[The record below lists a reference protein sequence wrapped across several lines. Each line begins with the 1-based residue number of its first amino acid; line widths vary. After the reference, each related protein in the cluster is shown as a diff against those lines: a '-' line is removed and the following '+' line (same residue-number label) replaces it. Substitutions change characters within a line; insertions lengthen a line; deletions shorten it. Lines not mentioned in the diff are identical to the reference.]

1 MQTAI
6 VISAVATSSTIN
18 PALIPA
24 QYASVMQVIALAMW
38 LTIIAASLFARP
50 LQTLSGTDFVLV
62 VSFYAWAILSVAW
75 SNWSVDSALK
85 GTALAV
91 TTFGAYRLA
100 TRLPLSDIVA
110 AITLGLFFLLVL
122 SVLCVIFLPEIGI
135 DQSWMH
141 GGQWQGI
148 FESKQS
154 LGLVAAYGAFFALY
168 RRMTGGSWTVF
179 IILFAISAGTLIA
192 SGSRGTAAVMVM
204 SCCAL
209 LLCRLSLRFA
219 NALAWLPLACT
230 CVAFALFMYLYAT
243 GYDHFP
249 LFGEKIDL
257 TERTFIWQYGIAH
270 VDQRPFF
277 GFGLNGFWTDPGRL
291 QRFKDIHTWVLD
303 NFHSGYLTILVEC
316 GLIGFV
322 IFLGVALFFAIRIG
336 GLTSSKAV
344 PAPYCA
350 IVTCF
355 VALSFQMNMTE
366 TLFLRSTSFMSVL
379 FVVFLFLS
387 CHSIPE
393 RRSKSYNP

>member
-1 MQTAI
+1 MQASI

-18 PALIPA
+18 AALIPA
-24 QYASVMQVIALAMW
+24 QYASVMQMIALAMW
-38 LTIIAASLFARP
+38 LTIIAASIFVRP
-50 LQTLSGTDFVLV
+50 LQALSGTDFVLI
-62 VSFYAWAILSVAW
+62 VSFYAWAVCSVAW

-85 GTALAV
+85 GTALAI
-91 TTFGAYRLA
+91 TTFGAFRLA
-100 TRLPLSDIVA
+100 TRLSLSDIVS

-122 SVLCVIFLPEIGI
+122 SVLCVAFFPEIGI

-168 RRMTGGSWTVF
+168 RRMTGGSWVVF
-179 IILFAISAGTLIA
+179 LILFLISTVALIA
-192 SGSRGTAAVMVM
+192 SGSRGTAAVMVV

-219 NALAWLPLACT
+219 NAFALFPLVST
-230 CVAFALFMYLYAT
+230 CVAFALFMYLYTT
-243 GYDHFP
+243 GFNYFP
-249 LFGEKIDL
+249 LFGEKVDL

-270 VDQRPFF
+270 IDQRPFF
-277 GFGLNGFWTDPGRL
+277 GFGLNGFWTDEGRL
-291 QRFKDIHTWVLD
+291 QRFKEAHTWVLD

-322 IFLGVALFFAIRIG
+322 LFLGVALFFAIRIR
-336 GLTSSKAV
+336 GLTSSRAA

-366 TLFLRSTSFMSVL
+366 TLFLRSTSFMSIL

-387 CHSIPE
+387 CRAIPE
-393 RRSKSYNP
+393 RRSTSLSQ